1 MFNSLL
7 PASPF
12 KEPMGGNFSKKCDL
26 FSRSPAY
33 EWPLQAYYHSV
44 CFLFVAAEN
53 TIQQNLQLYCSL
65 NYGTVASFTSV
76 I

>member
-12 KEPMGGNFSKKCDL
+12 KEPMEGNFSKKCDL
-26 FSRSPAY
+26 FSQSPAY
-33 EWPLQAYYHSV
+33 EWRLQAYYHSV
-44 CFLFVAAEN
+44 CFLFLAAEN
-53 TIQQNLQLYCSL
+53 TMQRNVQLYCSL
-65 NYGTVASFTSV
+65 NYRTVASFTLV